1 MNHVKRVA
9 SPTYDSALLDIAK
22 AHVKV
27 TTTDEDALLGLYLDG
42 VIASCENKLQT
53 AILNTQFE
61 LYSSGFS
68 TNVDLQKKWVSAIN
82 SVKYYDADGVLTTI
96 GSSNYSLQDYKEP
109 NVLSFNVD
117 YDFPDTDDR
126 EFPVIVNFNAGF
138 GSASAILPNIKNA
151 IFLEFADRY
160 ENRQNEIV
168 ADRAQVV
175 MFNNNAEKLLAE
187 ETLYL

>member
-9 SPTYDSALLDIAK
+9 APTYDRALFDVCK
-22 AHVKV
+22 QHVKV
-27 TTTDEDALLGLYLDG
+27 TANDEDALIGLYLDG

-61 LYSSGFS
+61 LYAHGFC
-68 TNVDLQKKWVSAIN
+68 TNMSLQKKWVSAIN
-82 SVKYYDADGVLTTI
+82 SVKYYDDDGVLTTI
-96 GSSNYSLQDYKEP
+96 GSSNYSLQDFKEP

-126 EFPVIVNFNAGF
+126 EYPVIVNFNAGF
-138 GSASAILPNIKNA
+138 TAASSIIPNVRNA

-160 ENRQNEIV
+160 ENRQNEVI
-168 ADRAQVV
+168 ADRVQVV
-175 MFNNNAEKLLAE
+175 QFNNNAEKLLSE
-187 ETLYL
+187 EALWI